1 MSIDRYYTQING
13 HLERIDKPGDEHGQV
28 TDFWVDIS
36 GGLADER
43 YYFTDLAST
52 LEFYL
57 GDWRTRR
64 LVTEEDGEG
73 GGERLG
79 LYSRRRL
86 IHGLSIHGDAP
97 DSKGEKLEQILEAVV
112 RKLEAEHP

>member
-1 MSIDRYYTQING
+1 MSIDRYYTQINSD
-13 HLERIDKPGDEHGQV
+13 LERIDKPGDEHGHDI

-43 YYFTDLAST
+43 YYFTDLASA

-57 GDWRTRR
+57 GGWRTHR
-64 LVTEEDGEG
+64 LVTEEDGE

-97 DSKGEKLEQILEAVV
+97 GSEGENARQILEAVV
-112 RKLEAEHP
+112 RKLEEEHP